1 MKSLRWRMTAW
12 FAISV
17 LLVMVVFASITYLHL
32 RHELRYERWERKHP
46 EHKDWTL
53 HGSYSESEVQDIAGE
68 LWRLSLIYALPV
80 AFAALCIGYLLA
92 HRSLAPVADLSR
104 QLAEINARSLQ
115 QRVKLP
121 CADRE
126 FTAIEANIN
135 GLLARLETSFAQLT
149 EYSAN
154 VAHELRTPLT
164 LLRLKVEDASS
175 EIRPEVAEA
184 LQEELARL
192 SEYVDQCLLLATAEQ
207 GRLVIKPDEIAL
219 RPFIEE
225 TLEDY
230 QLWAAQTGRTVTLVG
245 VDDFAVV
252 SDRRYLKQVLH
263 NLLTNAVKHG
273 AGPIRITL
281 AKSPDDAC
289 CRIENA
295 VGSAAT
301 AGQGHGMGLR
311 IARALVHALGC
322 GIETRAADGQF
333 TAELRWE
340 CSIAFRAERSQS

>member
-12 FAISV
+12 FALSV
-17 LLVMVVFASITYLHL
+17 LLVTVVFASITYLHL

-46 EHKDWTL
+46 EHADWRL
-53 HGSYSESEVQDIAGE
+53 HGSYSESEVDDIAGE

-80 AFAALCIGYLLA
+80 AVSALCIGYLLA
-92 HRSLAPVADLSR
+92 HRSLASVADLSR
-104 QLAEINARSLQ
+104 QLAEINARNLR
-115 QRVKLP
+115 QRVQLP

-126 FTAIEANIN
+126 FEAIEANIN
-135 GLLARLETSFAQLT
+135 GLLARMETSFAQLT

-164 LLRLKVEDASS
+164 LMRLKVEDASS

-192 SEYVDQCLLLATAEQ
+192 SEYVDQCLLLASADQ
-207 GRLVIKPDEIAL
+207 GRLVMRPEPIAL
-219 RPFIEE
+219 RRFIEE
-225 TLEDY
+225 ILDDY
-230 QLWAAQTGRTVTLVG
+230 QLWAGQTGRTVTLLA

-252 SDRRYLKQVLH
+252 ADCRYVKQVLH

-281 AKSPDDAC
+281 AKDPLGAC

-295 VGSAAT
+295 IGPAAA

-311 IARALVHALGC
+311 IVRALVPGLGC
-322 GIETRAADGQF
+322 SIETSAAGGQF
-333 TAELRWE
+333 TAAVRWE
-340 CSIAFRAERSQS
+340 RSTVSGERTEVA